1 MLVSLNL
8 GNLVCPIS
16 SLVVMLQGCS
26 LGGGGQH
33 VRGSDPSAE
42 VPTATGAGA
51 ANIALTW
58 GQAGWARLGWRSFW
72 RASR

>member
-1 MLVSLNL
+1 MLVSLNP
-8 GNLVCPIS
+8 GNLVRPIS

-51 ANIALTW
+51 ANIALT
-58 GQAGWARLGWRSFW
+58 
-72 RASR
+72 